1 MAQRP
6 KGTYVSNIFN
16 PGIDK
21 NLPFG
26 FVDVVYTNDGEA
38 IGFMKD
44 GNFYKLGEKADDAKP
59 KRQRANT
66 TGVPGINDQRA
77 AQSER
82 DTLSSKLR
90 KMDEDG
96 VDKNSAEYVKT
107 YSDYLAAQKR
117 LDDINSKIDAYVEK
131 NQEYKAQWEAAK
143 EKQQAGSYKEIQDI
157 VNEKEE
163 AVNAKKAAQTAKKK
177 KELEAAKA
185 DAERRGDKEAARK
198 AQQDINNLPKV
209 TTPTPTTT
217 PTPSGPRSGRAE
229 EAGVNKVTTTPAAS
243 ATSTTTSTTGT
254 GNGTG
259 TGSGTGSKT
268 PPTKKKTAKQIA
280 AEESSRE
287 LTAEMIL
294 NEYRFVDAIIEQDP
308 TLKKAYLDFV
318 KGKITESRFKN
329 VVVTSDYVAKNS
341 QIIRQRTYN
350 KAVYNE
356 LGPEDQ
362 AAGNSQYAQ
371 DIFDVRSKLEKEA
384 RAAGAVLT
392 QAELETVADR
402 LYMAGQDDNET
413 ARNAAVRPFIKV
425 GISPTTGGATIG
437 GVGGANYRELL
448 QTAYQ
453 NGISVSELP
462 KVLGYQSMDQVL
474 QAINAG
480 EAITTFQQNMRSYV
494 SAGQSDFV
502 KNQLAQGVDLRTVAQ
517 PYITAMAEVLEL
529 QPDAIKLNDTTLQAG
544 LQNNGMNIFDY
555 KKLLKKDNRWQYTK
569 NAEQDVSSA
578 TMRILRDFGFE
589 A

>member
-6 KGTYVSNIFN
+6 KGTYVSNVFN
-16 PGIDK
+16 PGLDK

-26 FVDVVYTNDGEA
+26 SVDVVYTRDGEA
-38 IGFMKD
+38 IGFMKG
-44 GNFYKLGEKADDAKP
+44 GNFYKLGEEADDAKP
-59 KRQRANT
+59 KRQRVSNV
-66 TGVPGINDQRA
+66 GVPGINDQKA

-82 DTLSSKLR
+82 DTISSKLK

-96 VDKNSAEYVKT
+96 VDKNSTEYVKT
-107 YSDYLAAQKR
+107 YNDYLAAQKR

-143 EKQQAGSYKEIQDI
+143 EKQQAGAYQEVQEIVSQ
-157 VNEKEE
+157 KEE
-163 AVNAKKAAQTAKKK
+163 TQNAKQASRTAKKK

-209 TTPTPTTT
+209 TTPAPTTT
-217 PTPSGPRSGRAE
+217 PAAAAPRSARAQ

-243 ATSTTTSTTGT
+243 ATSATTSTTGT
-254 GNGTG
+254 S
-259 TGSGTGSKT
+259 TGSGTGGKT

-280 AEESSRE
+280 AEESGRE

-329 VVVTSDYVAKNS
+329 VVITSDYVAKNS
-341 QIIRQRTYN
+341 SIIRQRTYN
-350 KAVYNE
+350 KSVYNE

-362 AAGNSQYAQ
+362 ASGNSQYAQ
-371 DIFDVRSKLEKEA
+371 DIFDVRSKLQKEA
-384 RAAGAVLT
+384 QAAGAVLT
-392 QAELETVADR
+392 QSELETVADR

-425 GISPTTGGATIG
+425 GVSPITGGATIG

-462 KVLGYQSMDQVL
+462 KVLGYQGMDQVL

-480 EAITTFQQNMRSYV
+480 EPITTFQQGMRSYV

-544 LQNNGMNIFDY
+544 LQDNGMNIFDY

>member
-6 KGTYVSNIFN
+6 KGTYVSNVFN
-16 PGIDK
+16 PGFDK

-26 FVDVVYTNDGEA
+26 FVDVVYTRDGDA
-38 IGFMKD
+38 IGFMKG
-44 GNFYKLGEKADDAKP
+44 GNFYKLGEEADDAKP
-59 KRQRANT
+59 KRQRVST
-66 TGVPGINDQRA
+66 DGLPGINDQRS

-82 DTLSSKLR
+82 DTLSSKLE
-90 KMDEDG
+90 KLDKDG
-96 VDKNSAEYVKT
+96 VDKNSPEYVKT
-107 YSDYLAAQKR
+107 YNDYLAAQKR
-117 LDDINSKIDAYVEK
+117 LDDINSKIEAYVEK
-131 NQEYKAQWEAAK
+131 NKEYREDWEAAK
-143 EKQQAGSYKEIQDI
+143 EKQKQGAYKEIQDI
-157 VNEKEE
+157 VTEKEN
-163 AVNAKKAAQTAKKK
+163 VQNAKEAARTEKRR
-177 KELEAAKA
+177 KELEAEKA

-198 AQQDINNLPKV
+198 AQSDINNLPKTKV
-209 TTPTPTTT
+209 TSPATTPTESPI
-217 PTPSGPRSGRAE
+217 RSGRAE
-229 EAGVNKVTTTPAAS
+229 EAGVNKVTTTPPAS
-243 ATSTTTSTTGT
+243 TDTPTGDVSGT
-254 GNGTG
+254 GNDK
-259 TGSGTGSKT
+259 TGSTKT
-268 PPTKKKTAKQIA
+268 KEKKKTAKQIA
-280 AEESSRE
+280 EEESGRK
-287 LTAEMIL
+287 LTAEMLL

-318 KGKITESRFKN
+318 KGKITEARFKN
-329 VVVTSDYVAKNS
+329 VVITSDYVAKNS
-341 QIIRQRTYN
+341 AIIRQRTYN

-371 DIFDVRSKLEKEA
+371 DIFDVRSKLQKEA
-384 RAAGAVLT
+384 QAAGAVLT
-392 QAELETVADR
+392 EAEIERVADR
-402 LYMAGQDDNET
+402 LYMAGQDDNEN
-413 ARNAAVRPFIKV
+413 ARNAAIRPFIKV
-425 GISPTTGGATIG
+425 GISPTTGGAT
-437 GVGGANYRELL
+437 VGGAGGTNYRELL

-462 KVLGYQSMDQVL
+462 KVLGYQGMDQVL

-480 EAITTFQQNMRSYV
+480 EPITTFQQNMRSYV

-529 QPDAIKLNDTTLQAG
+529 QPDAIKLNDTVLQAG

-569 NAEQDVSSA
+569 NAEQEVSSA